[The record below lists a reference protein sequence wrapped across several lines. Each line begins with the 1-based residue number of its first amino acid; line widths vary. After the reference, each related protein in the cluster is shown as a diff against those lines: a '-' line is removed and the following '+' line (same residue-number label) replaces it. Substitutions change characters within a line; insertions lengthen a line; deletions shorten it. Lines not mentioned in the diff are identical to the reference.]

1 MKKIYVLFA
10 VVMAVLASGSGVR
23 AQTTTR
29 NLTWNLTGTQSWP
42 TVGASNQW
50 YNAANWVISGTPIV
64 PATDVTSG
72 DYLTIPNTSGV
83 VINVTADMTI
93 PFSNFVIEV
102 EGVSKIDI
110 QSKVTMQMTATSSA
124 FSLKNAT
131 ANNGLTLEKALGA
144 NNTTLSLGGVVKA
157 LNTGNTAL
165 TLTSTT
171 SSHAT
176 GSSSLA
182 ATSTGYGG
190 FLLGTLPVIL
200 TKFEANLSDGKKVV
214 LSWSTEQEENADHFT
229 VEKSTDGIH
238 WQSVATVQAAGN
250 SSIALH
256 YTATDA
262 TPSTGANFYRIAM
275 VDLNGKTTYTVIK
288 NVRLNAL
295 GHISLYPNPAT
306 DVMNISLADAP
317 RADWSLVIF
326 NHAGQAVGKYKF
338 NKNTTTAALPVG
350 KYSTGNYVVEISDGS
365 TKQTSSILI
374 SHK

>member
-110 QSKVTMQMTATSSA
+110 QSKVIMEMSAASSA

-131 ANNGLTLEKALGA
+131 ANNGLTLEKG
-144 NNTTLSLGGVVKA
+144 TTGQP
-157 LNTGNTAL
+157 TAL
-165 TLTSTT
+165 KII
-171 SSHAT
+171 
-176 GSSSLA
+176 
-182 ATSTGYGG
+182 
-190 FLLGTLPVIL
+190 IL
-200 TKFEANLSDGKKVV
+200 
-214 LSWSTEQEENADHFT
+214 
-229 VEKSTDGIH
+229 
-238 WQSVATVQAAGN
+238 
-250 SSIALH
+250 
-256 YTATDA
+256 
-262 TPSTGANFYRIAM
+262 
-275 VDLNGKTTYTVIK
+275 
-288 NVRLNAL
+288 
-295 GHISLYPNPAT
+295 
-306 DVMNISLADAP
+306 
-317 RADWSLVIF
+317 
-326 NHAGQAVGKYKF
+326 
-338 NKNTTTAALPVG
+338 
-350 KYSTGNYVVEISDGS
+350 
-365 TKQTSSILI
+365 
-374 SHK
+374 